1 MRFAPGD
8 GNSAGDGAA
17 AARGDRRG
25 LATAVVTCA
34 AGAGLAL
41 FAVTRTWSTTVAERA
56 APLPPERVAH
66 TGAHLLGWLP
76 ALALVGLAGAG
87 ALVAT
92 HGWPRRAVGALLLL
106 VGLGL
111 AGGGVRGL
119 WLATGGARGWPVLVI
134 LGGLA
139 VAWSG
144 YRTLGHGSAWP
155 AMGSRYERAD
165 RAAPKNG
172 GRDRG
177 DAGLWDDIDKGVD
190 PTIHDG

>member
-1 MRFAPGD
+1 
-8 GNSAGDGAA
+8 
-17 AARGDRRG
+17 
-25 LATAVVTCA
+25 
-34 AGAGLAL
+34 LAL
-41 FAVTRTWSTTVAERA
+41 FAATRTWSTTVAERA

-66 TGAHLLGWLP
+66 TGAGLNGSLP

-87 ALVAT
+87 ALIAT
-92 HGWPRRAVGALLLL
+92 RGWPRRGTGALLLL
-106 VGLGL
+106 AGASL
-111 AGGGVRGL
+111 AGGGVDGL

-144 YRTLGHGSAWP
+144 YQAVGHGSTWP
-155 AMGSRYERAD
+155 AMGSRYERAG
-165 RAAPKNG
+165 RAAPKDG

-190 PTIHDG
+190 PTIRDG